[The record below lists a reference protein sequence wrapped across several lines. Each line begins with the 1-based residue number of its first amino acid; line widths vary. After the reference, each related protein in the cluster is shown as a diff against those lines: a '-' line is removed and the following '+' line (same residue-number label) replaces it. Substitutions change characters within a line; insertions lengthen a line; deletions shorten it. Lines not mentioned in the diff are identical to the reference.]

1 MKQRGGLAN
10 PVFRIENP
18 VFRIENPVFRIE
30 NPFIRISTRELQNEK
45 QLSGWLEMIY
55 RLSFEKKKNLKFWKL
70 LDLYYKHKFI
80 FGLEIDQC

>member
-18 VFRIENPVFRIE
+18 V
-30 NPFIRISTRELQNEK
+30 IRISTRELQNEK
-45 QLSGWLEMIY
+45 IAFRLIRSGIPVKRWKI
-55 RLSFEKKKNLKFWKL
+55 FLKFCKL

-80 FGLEIDQC
+80 FGLEIDQF

>member
-1 MKQRGGLAN
+1 MKQRRSLAN
-10 PVFRIENP
+10 PVFRIEDP
-18 VFRIENPVFRIE
+18 V
-30 NPFIRISTRELQNEK
+30 IRISTQEFQNEK

-55 RLSFEKKKNLKFWKL
+55 RLSFGNFFLKFCKL